1 MARNY
6 VLQLSEIEKKD
17 FNTVGEKSYH
27 LSEIIRLNIPVPN
40 GFVLTIKGFE
50 KFLEANNL
58 KQKIEE
64 ALMDFDTSPK
74 DVSERIQDIILKSN
88 IIEEIRREIIEEYA
102 NMNILPLQTQ
112 DAKIINMISA
122 GRGNVTVAVRS
133 SPLVTGQQ
141 ETSFINVKGKEDL
154 IEAVKRCWA
163 DFFDADKLQSRLK
176 NGLNLYGIA
185 VIIQKMVD
193 SEKSGF
199 IKPSENQVEIE
210 SVWGLSESLSRKQVQ
225 PDTYVVSS
233 NRNIVKI
240 NVTKKDRMISKDL
253 ATNIISDMPVPKA
266 KVDVQVLDE
275 EQILELA
282 DYAKRIEGQFNYRFN
297 IEFAVE
303 RNKIFLIET
312 RK

>member
-1 MARNY
+1 M
-6 VLQLSEIEKKD
+6 
-17 FNTVGEKSYH
+17 
-27 LSEIIRLNIPVPN
+27 
-40 GFVLTIKGFE
+40 
-50 KFLEANNL
+50 
-58 KQKIEE
+58 
-64 ALMDFDTSPK
+64 
-74 DVSERIQDIILKSN
+74 
-88 IIEEIRREIIEEYA
+88 
-102 NMNILPLQTQ
+102 
-112 DAKIINMISA
+112 
-122 GRGNVTVAVRS
+122 
-133 SPLVTGQQ
+133 
-141 ETSFINVKGKEDL
+141 
-154 IEAVKRCWA
+154 
-163 DFFDADKLQSRLK
+163 
-176 NGLNLYGIA
+176 
-185 VIIQKMVD
+185 
-193 SEKSGF
+193 
-199 IKPSENQVEIE
+199 EIE